1 MPSSDRNILLGEFIR
16 SHRERLP
23 PPARATGRRRTPGMR
38 REELA
43 EASAVSSTWITWL
56 EQGREVAASVSALS
70 RLAEALRLNSAE
82 RATLFDLAGKRD
94 PVSHDEPKNVLAPS
108 ILNLPLLLNVPAY
121 LLDHT
126 WTARAWNLNGENLF
140 IGWLDKES
148 TERNLLK
155 FVFLSPGAQTLID
168 DWPDRSRRLVAE
180 FRADYS
186 RNPDDM
192 EMQALINELSERSHY
207 FVQHWKEQ
215 TVLHRDGGARSF
227 NHPVLGKQNFLQTTL
242 LVASHQDCKLVCLAP
257 VRVGMKS
264 ISE

>member
-126 WTARAWNLNGENLF
+126 WTARAWNLNG
-140 IGWLDKES
+140 
-148 TERNLLK
+148 
-155 FVFLSPGAQTLID
+155 
-168 DWPDRSRRLVAE
+168 
-180 FRADYS
+180 
-186 RNPDDM
+186 
-192 EMQALINELSERSHY
+192 
-207 FVQHWKEQ
+207 
-215 TVLHRDGGARSF
+215 
-227 NHPVLGKQNFLQTTL
+227 
-242 LVASHQDCKLVCLAP
+242 
-257 VRVGMKS
+257 
-264 ISE
+264 